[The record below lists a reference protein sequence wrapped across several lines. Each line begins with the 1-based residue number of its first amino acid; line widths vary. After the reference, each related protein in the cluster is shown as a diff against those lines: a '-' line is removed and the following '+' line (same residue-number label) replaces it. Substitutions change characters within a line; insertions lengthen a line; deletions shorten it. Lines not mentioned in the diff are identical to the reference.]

1 MQVPLVAGGALLPI
15 KKISEEALTGLL
27 QKVANLRV
35 QQDLE
40 KAERDAENTKKKAED
55 KVAKAAAA
63 ADAKANGKVQPLASP
78 RKVAEPSGQARE
90 AAFIDQLR
98 QLCEWRRATLRL
110 SSSVA
115 DGIMLLGLH
124 GAFATKVELSVDGKA
139 KAVKGWSSL
148 RIQIKKFAYK
158 LADVALAP
166 DDEDLNRESE
176 PELDDGASTTAT
188 RKSIDKAMC
197 SKFDE
202 AQGYAFLSD
211 TYHKKLATDACSILL
226 HSHPSQNIIC
236 HLEGTRTMLYY
247 SRRYFAIL

>member
-15 KKISEEALTGLL
+15 RKISEEALMGLL
-27 QKVANLRV
+27 QKVANLKV
-35 QQDLE
+35 QQELE

-55 KVAKAAAA
+55 KVAKAAAP
-63 ADAKANGKVQPLASP
+63 DAKANGKVQPLASP

-98 QLCEWRRATLRL
+98 QLCEWCRATLRL

-124 GAFATKVELSVDGKA
+124 GALATKVELSVDGKA
-139 KAVKGWSSL
+139 KVVKGWSSL
-148 RIQIKKFAYK
+148 RRQIKKFAYK
-158 LADVALAP
+158 LADVTIAP
-166 DDEDLNRESE
+166 DDEDLNRDSE
-176 PELDDGASTTAT
+176 PDVDDGASTTAT
-188 RKSIDKAMC
+188 WKSIDNAMC

-202 AQGYAFLSD
+202 AQGFAFLSD
-211 TYHKKLATDACSILL
+211 THHKKLVTDACSILL
-226 HSHPSQNIIC
+226 HNHPSQNIIC

-247 SRRYFAIL
+247 NIRYYAIL